1 MSNAVFSSYLHR
13 LFFILAPSF
22 LHTCTVFSSYL
33 RSAQDNIFH
42 LLSITSNVVFF
53 LYNLSYKLFT
63 NILTN
68 KRKHRLFF
76 IERYCVKTLLLSCG
90 SRPRLWR
97 VHFSLDAPSSIPC
110 SMGCNRSCTPLAQ
123 RQ

>member
-1 MSNAVFSSYLHR
+1 M
-13 LFFILAPSF
+13 PSF

-33 RSAQDNIFH
+33 CSAQDNIFT
-42 LLSITSNVVFF
+42 LLSIASSAAFF

-76 IERYCVKTLLLSCG
+76 IERYCVKTLYRVNLNKRHQSPIGFEIHALQEANHIQTYSPETRQADSHVSDHKERATPVGICG
-90 SRPRLWR
+90 
-97 VHFSLDAPSSIPC
+97 C
-110 SMGCNRSCTPLAQ
+110 
-123 RQ
+123 